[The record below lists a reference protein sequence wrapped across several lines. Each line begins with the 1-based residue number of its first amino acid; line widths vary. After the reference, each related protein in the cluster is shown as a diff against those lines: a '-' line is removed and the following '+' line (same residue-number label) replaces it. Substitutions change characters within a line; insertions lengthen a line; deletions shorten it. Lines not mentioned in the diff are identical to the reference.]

1 MGYCNHEDG
10 VSGKDCGPKIYAG
23 EQTQKSDEDN
33 KEWWW
38 YRTG

>member
-1 MGYCNHEDG
+1 MRYCNHKDG
-10 VSGKDCGPKIYAG
+10 VSGKGCGPKIYAG
-23 EQTQKSDEDN
+23 ELTHKFDEDN